1 MEDDMETPDQKF
13 ARLMV
18 DYSTGVKP
26 GERVAITSST
36 AAIPFLKELY
46 RVVVARG
53 AYPHILLDIP
63 DQEEIFLANAS
74 DELLEYVP
82 VFHKMAFE
90 EFDVLL
96 KVRAETNTRLLT
108 HADPQ
113 RLRRRYS
120 AVSTLIGAQFQRG
133 ATGALRW
140 MSTIYPTQAYA
151 MEAEQGFEEF
161 RDFFFS
167 ACHTDDATPD
177 PVAHWRQI
185 KKDQQVYIDRLQG
198 HDQVELHGPNVD
210 LRLSI
215 KDRKFMNACG
225 QVNLPDGEVFTG
237 PVEDSMNG
245 WVRFTFPAASEG
257 TLVEGIEL
265 HFEDGKVVKA
275 SAEKNQAHL
284 MEMLDFDAGSRYVGE
299 FAIGTNYQINR
310 FSRNI
315 LLDEKFGGSFHL
327 ALGRGYPETGN
338 HNESSIHWDLICDLR
353 NDSEILVDHELVY
366 KNGQFVF

>member
-1 MEDDMETPDQKF
+1 METPDQKF

-18 DYSTGVKP
+18 DYSTRIKP

-36 AAIPFLKELY
+36 AAIPFVKELY
-46 RVVVARG
+46 QVVVARG
-53 AYPHILLDIP
+53 AYPHVLLDIP
-63 DQEEIFLANAS
+63 DQDEILLANAS
-74 DELLEYVP
+74 DELLEFVP
-82 VFHKMAFE
+82 LFHKLAFE

-113 RLRRRYS
+113 RLRRRFKALS
-120 AVSTLIGAQFQRG
+120 ELIGAQFRRG

-151 MEAEQGFEEF
+151 MEAEMGFEEF
-161 RDFFFS
+161 SAFFFS

-177 PVAHWRQI
+177 PVAHWQQVQ
-185 KKDQQVYIDRLQG
+185 KDQQAYIDRLQG

-215 KDRKFMNACG
+215 KDRFFINACG
-225 QVNLPDGEVFTG
+225 LVNLPDGEVYTG
-237 PVEDSMNG
+237 PVENSVNG
-245 WVRFTFPAASEG
+245 WVRFTFPAASGG

-265 HFEDGKVVKA
+265 HFQDGKVAKA

-310 FSRNI
+310 FTRNI
-315 LLDEKFGGSFHL
+315 LLDEKIGGSFHL

-338 HNESSIHWDLICDLR
+338 HNESGIHWDLICDLR
-353 NDSEILVDHELVY
+353 DDSEILLDHELVY
-366 KNGQFVF
+366 KNGKFIS

>member
-1 MEDDMETPDQKF
+1 METPDQKF

-18 DYSTGVKP
+18 DYSTRVKP
-26 GERVAITSST
+26 GERVAITTST
-36 AAIPFLKELY
+36 AAIPFVKELY
-46 RVVVARG
+46 RTVLSRG
-53 AYPHILLDIP
+53 AYPHVLMEIP

-74 DELLEYVP
+74 DEQLDFVP
-82 VFHKMAFE
+82 VFHKIAFE

-96 KVRAETNTRLLT
+96 KVRAESNTRSLT

-113 RLRRRYS
+113 RLRRHFN
-120 AVSTLIGAQFQRG
+120 AVSKLITAQFQRG
-133 ATGALRW
+133 ASGALRW

-151 MEAEQGFEEF
+151 MEAEMGFEEF
-161 RDFFFS
+161 KDFFFS

-177 PVAHWRQI
+177 PVAHWQQV
-185 KKDQQVYIDRLQG
+185 KQDQQAYIERLQG
-198 HDQVELHGPNVD
+198 HERVELHGPNVD

-215 KDRKFMNACG
+215 KDRIFINACG

-237 PVEDSMNG
+237 PVEDSVNG

-265 HFEDGKVVKA
+265 HFKDGKVVKA

-315 LLDEKFGGSFHL
+315 LLDEKIGGSFHL

-366 KNGQFVF
+366 KNGKFVS

>member
-1 MEDDMETPDQKF
+1 METPDQKF

-18 DYSTGVKP
+18 DYSTHVQP
-26 GERVAITSST
+26 GDRVAITTST
-36 AAIPFLKELY
+36 AAIPFVIELY
-46 RVVVARG
+46 RIVVSRG
-53 AYPHILLDIP
+53 AYPHVLMDIP
-63 DQEEIFLANAS
+63 NQDEILLANAS
-74 DELLEYVP
+74 DELLDFTP
-82 VFHKMAFE
+82 VFHKIAFE

-113 RLRRRYS
+113 RQKRRFNTISKLY
-120 AVSTLIGAQFQRG
+120 AAQFQRG
-133 ATGALRW
+133 ASGALRW

-151 MEAEQGFEEF
+151 MEAETGFEEF
-161 RDFFFS
+161 KDFFFR

-177 PVAHWRQI
+177 PVAHWQQV
-185 KKDQQVYIDRLQG
+185 KKDQQASIDLLQG

-215 KDRKFMNACG
+215 KDRTFINACG
-225 QVNLPDGEVFTG
+225 QVNLPDGDVYTG
-237 PVEDSMNG
+237 PVEDSVNG
-245 WVRFTFPAASEG
+245 WVRFTFPAVSEG

-265 HFEDGKVVKA
+265 HFQDGKVVKA

-299 FAIGTNYQINR
+299 FAIGTNYQIDR

-315 LLDEKFGGSFHL
+315 LLDEKIGGSFHL

-366 KNGQFVF
+366 KNGKFVS